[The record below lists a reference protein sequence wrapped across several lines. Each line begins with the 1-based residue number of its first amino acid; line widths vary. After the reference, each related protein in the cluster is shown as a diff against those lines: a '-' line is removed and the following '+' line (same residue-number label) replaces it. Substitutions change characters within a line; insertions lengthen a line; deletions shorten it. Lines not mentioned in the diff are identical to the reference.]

1 MKSIK
6 EKAEEY
12 GYTNWQSDEYHDG
25 ASEGLEFDPIGHTQ
39 KTFEAGANYVLDK
52 IEEFMKHN
60 LVHSGNLKRLIEQLK
75 EKSFKYVDG
84 EFKGINL

>member
-39 KTFEAGANYVLDK
+39 NTFEAGANYVLDEVEYILENK
-52 IEEFMKHN
+52 ELDCEEICDE
-60 LVHSGNLKRLIEQLK
+60 LIALIEQLK
-75 EKSFKYVDG
+75 K
-84 EFKGINL
+84 

>member
-6 EKAEEY
+6 EKSEEY

-39 KTFEAGANYVLDK
+39 TTSEAGANYVPEQIERKLD
-52 IEEFMKHN
+52 EFSN
-60 LVHSGNLKRLIEQLK
+60 FEDSLIVRRLIEQLK
-75 EKSFKYVDG
+75 K
-84 EFKGINL
+84 